1 MRPLTFGVLVCHGAP
16 CAGDDPLA
24 PPSDRAQEGV
34 LDLRSASDLIEA
46 LGRLGYR
53 AIPLPADD
61 DLDVTLRRADL
72 DAVLCALHG
81 PRGGLGD
88 VQALLTLRGIPFAG
102 PSAPAVA
109 LAFDKVRS
117 RQMLAYHN
125 LPVPAA
131 VAMGPGQTPGERAL
145 ELLGWPCV
153 VKPRRGAQGLGVGRV
168 ETIGDVRRAVERAMD
183 VDHEIILERAIEGR
197 EVQVVVLGERV
208 LGSAEILSR
217 PRPGGQGLEMVC
229 PPKMSAGR
237 LHGIHNLARRA
248 VSALGLHDGLSR
260 VDVLVSPR
268 KNEMILEVEPL
279 PPLHREG
286 VVARVAQAAGVSYE
300 ALVGDLVDRIVLRA
314 PEDRRPAAAML
325 LQ

>member
-1 MRPLTFGVLVCHGAP
+1 MRPLTFGVLVCHGSP
-16 CAGDDPLA
+16 CAGDDALA
-24 PPSDRAQEGV
+24 PASDRASEGI
-34 LDLRSASDLIEA
+34 LDLRSASDLIDA

-53 AIPLPADD
+53 AVPLPADD
-61 DLDVTLRRADL
+61 DLDVTLRRADV
-72 DAVLCALHG
+72 DACFCALHG

-88 VQALLTLRGIPFAG
+88 VQALLTLRGIPYAG
-102 PSAPAVA
+102 PSAAAVA

-131 VAMGPGQTPGERAL
+131 VALGPGQAPNERAL
-145 ELLGWPCV
+145 ELLGWPCF
-153 VKPRRGAQGLGVGRV
+153 VKPRRGAHGLGVTRI
-168 ETIGDVRRAVERAMD
+168 ETLGDVRRAVERAMD
-183 VDHEIILERAIEGR
+183 VDHEILLERAMEGR

-208 LGSAEILSR
+208 LGSAEILTR

-229 PPKMSAGR
+229 PPEMSRGR
-237 LHGIHNLARRA
+237 IDGIHNLARRA
-248 VSALGLHDGLSR
+248 VAALGLHDGLSR

-268 KNEMILEVEPL
+268 HNEMILEVEPL
-279 PPLHREG
+279 PPLHRSG
-286 VVARVAQAAGVSYE
+286 VVARVAQAAGVSYD

-314 PEDRRPAAAML
+314 PEERRSTPAML